1 MERINHSVINWY
13 ELSLDKESQ
22 TAELKRYNRPATAC
36 DKPEIFVQK
45 ISAER
50 YHKLAQTFVWFGY
63 FHETEWAEWY
73 GVGVK
78 YPGDEQCYRTGE
90 LFRI

>member
-1 MERINHSVINWY
+1 MQINQTVINWY
-13 ELSLDKESQ
+13 ELSLDKETQ

-36 DKPEIFVQK
+36 DKPEIFIQK

-50 YHKLAQTFVWFGY
+50 YHELAQTFAWFGC

-73 GVGVK
+73 GVGVQYLGEDK
-78 YPGDEQCYRTGE
+78 CYRTGK
-90 LFRI
+90 LFRM